1 MKFGE
6 VDSQGRFLM
15 KFFRISPGGK
25 KYTGRDF
32 VFSGQLGTEAANKFK
47 NRHLAGNFF
56 GFGYQQPVAGGER
69 DDGKFRYTL
78 GCVGFLEKVGELS
91 DIVKAKPFEGLS
103 IVVKS
108 RTHEMPR
115 IYSMTRVKSST

>member
-1 MKFGE
+1 MGQSPWDGSKFFIENGVISNDRGGAGRIKMKFGE

-15 KFFRISPGGK
+15 KFDIRQNLTADEILYFQASLELR
-25 KYTGRDF
+25 
-32 VFSGQLGTEAANKFK
+32 LANKFK

-78 GCVGFLEKVGELS
+78 GCTGFLEKVGQ
-91 DIVKAKPFEGLS
+91 
-103 IVVKS
+103 
-108 RTHEMPR
+108 
-115 IYSMTRVKSST
+115 